1 MGEVLI
7 PITLFG
13 CITGIIVFIA
23 ARRHKERLELI
34 KQGKFPDMH
43 APTPQK
49 TGSKS
54 LFLGLFAFGAGIALL
69 LSAVLVQN
77 SDRDLIT
84 TSLVLLFCGGA
95 LLLYWRLTAKD
106 REYARRINE
115 ELRKKYAETHQITD
129 NEQKTPESV
138 GVDEA
143 VSDQ

>member
-1 MGEVLI
+1 
-7 PITLFG
+7 
-13 CITGIIVFIA
+13 
-23 ARRHKERLELI
+23 
-34 KQGKFPDMH
+34 MH

-77 SDRDLIT
+77 SDRDMIT
-84 TSLVLLFCGGA
+84 VSLLFLFGGGA
-95 LLLYWRLTAKD
+95 MLVYWRLTAKD

-115 ELRKKYAETHQITD
+115 ELRVKYAETHQITD
-129 NEQKTPESV
+129 NKQETSESA
-138 GVDEA
+138 GVDEP